1 MRELRIVGT
10 SIESDVSAS
19 EVAESVATQAPDVP
33 VYIFRPTPGVIMG
46 AAFDWTAILGIA
58 ANAVQ
63 VAGAFWAVYA
73 FVIKKRSSP
82 NTNKPPSFLLQ
93 VKAEPHSFVQ
103 IVINSSTTQEQ
114 FVQEFTQAV
123 TKLRSADQPS
133 RDQSVQDSYE
143 ASPNQVRVHPRKES

>member
-10 SIESDVSAS
+10 IIESDVSAS
-19 EVAESVATQAPDVP
+19 EVAESVATQVPDMP

-46 AAFDWTAILGIA
+46 AAFDWTAVLGIA

-73 FVIKKRSSP
+73 FVIKKRSSV
-82 NTNKPPSFLLQ
+82 NATKPPWFLLQ

-103 IVINSSTTQEQ
+103 IIINNDTTQEE
-114 FVQEFTQAV
+114 FVQNFTQAV
-123 TKLRSADQPS
+123 SKLRSADQPGDS
-133 RDQSVQDSYE
+133 QSVQSSYE

>member
-19 EVAESVATQAPDVP
+19 EVAEFVATQAPDMP
-33 VYIFRPTPGVIMG
+33 VYVFRPTPGVIMG

-73 FVIKKRSSP
+73 FVIKRRSSA
-82 NTNKPPSFLLQ
+82 NATKSPSFLLQ

-103 IVINSSTTQEQ
+103 IFINSDTTQEQ

-123 TKLRSADQPS
+123 TKLRSGGQPS
-133 RDQSVQDSYE
+133 RDKAVQDSYE
-143 ASPNQVRVHPRKES
+143 VSPNQVRVQPRKEP